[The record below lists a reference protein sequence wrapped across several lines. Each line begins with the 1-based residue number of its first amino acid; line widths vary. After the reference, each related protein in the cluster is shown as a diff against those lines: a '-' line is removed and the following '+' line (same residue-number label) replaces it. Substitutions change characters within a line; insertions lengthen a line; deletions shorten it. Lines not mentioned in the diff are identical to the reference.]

1 MKNTS
6 VRIDEATRERLDALA
21 TALDRSRSWLI
32 NDALKR
38 YLEHHDWMAE
48 AIEIAVE
55 EADAGGDLVPHE
67 EVMARLEA
75 RLEAARSGAD

>member
-6 VRIDEATRERLDALA
+6 VRIDEATRQRLDALA
-21 TALDRSRSWLI
+21 ASLDRSRSWLI

-38 YLEHHDWMAE
+38 YIEQHDWMTE

-55 EADAGGDLVPHE
+55 EADEGSDFVSHD
-67 EVMARLEA
+67 EVMAKLEA
-75 RLEAARSGAD
+75 RIKAAGSGAE

>member
-6 VRIDEATRERLDALA
+6 VRIDEATRQRLDALA
-21 TALDRSRSWLI
+21 TSLDRSRSWLI

-38 YLEHHDWMAE
+38 YLEQHEWMTE

-55 EADAGGDLVPHE
+55 EADQGGDFVPHD
-67 EVMARLEA
+67 EVMAKLEA
-75 RLEAARSGAD
+75 KIKAAGSGAD